1 MEKTLNIGDRVVVNK
16 LAFGSRIPITPLSI
30 HFGKFKKYVNWI
42 NLPYMRI
49 SGYTK
54 IKRNDILVF
63 NLPTETQHPIDERK
77 EMIKRCVGLPG
88 DFIEI
93 KSGKVY
99 VNTIHQNET
108 FLSPETQSL
117 SSEFYS
123 PSFFPHHGD
132 FKWNLDFFGKL
143 YIPKKGQTI
152 HLSPKTIILYK
163 SLIEQYE
170 KNSISIL
177 GSSYYVNSEKKD
189 TYTFKLNYYFVLG
202 DNRHNSIDSRYW
214 GLLPEDHIIGIVH

>member
-1 MEKTLNIGDRVVVNK
+1 METTLNIGDRVVVNK

-42 NLPYMRI
+42 NLPYMRVC
-49 SGYTK
+49 GYTK

-63 NLPTETQHPIDERK
+63 NLPSETQHPIDERK

-99 VNTIHQNET
+99 INTIHQNEP
-108 FLSPETQSL
+108 FVSPKKQSV

-123 PSFFPHHGD
+123 PSFF
-132 FKWNLDFFGKL
+132 L
-143 YIPKKGQTI
+143 T
-152 HLSPKTIILYK
+152 TAIL
-163 SLIEQYE
+163 
-170 KNSISIL
+170 N
-177 GSSYYVNSEKKD
+177 G
-189 TYTFKLNYYFVLG
+189 T
-202 DNRHNSIDSRYW
+202 
-214 GLLPEDHIIGIVH
+214 